1 MYIVTETVGQTKV
14 DTPVA
19 TAYDGFLHLAQTV
32 PTYRYNQ
39 VEGDRQTFKQTPLL
53 WFLAINQ
60 EPQTLRL
67 IRASERIV
75 IQGKMDE
82 LGHFCVTLTKE
93 YPTVGKP
100 KRSKPKRIINTL
112 TWRDDYVLA

>member
-32 PTYRYNQ
+32 PNYRYNR
-39 VEGDRQTFKQTPLL
+39 VEGDRPTFEQTPLL

-60 EPQTLRL
+60 ESQTLRL
-67 IRASERIV
+67 TRASERIV
-75 IQGKMDE
+75 VQGEMDE
-82 LGHFCVTLTKE
+82 LGHFCVALTKE
-93 YPTVGKP
+93 YPVVGKP
-100 KRSKPKRIINTL
+100 KRSKPKRIVNTL